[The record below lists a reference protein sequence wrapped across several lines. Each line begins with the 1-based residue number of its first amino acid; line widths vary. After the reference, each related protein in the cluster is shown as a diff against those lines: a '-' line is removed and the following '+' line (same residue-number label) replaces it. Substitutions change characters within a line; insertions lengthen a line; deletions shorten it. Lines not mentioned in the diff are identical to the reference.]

1 MLFFIIL
8 HSFKSII
15 FQNDIFLF
23 FKMHG
28 WSYWFWTLGSIN
40 LNWNYNFTL
49 FCDFSISSSK
59 NRRFNNRDLLR
70 NLDLTRFGHL
80 PSFLVCLPRWRH
92 SRQGLGNIPW
102 SFTWHL
108 LHFLIYWFLSFLWR
122 KRLSYITFIFG
133 RILSNFNSFP
143 FSRLWKFK
151 FLRNLSWTICSNLF
165 KTSISLCCWN
175 GGNSLRKSQF
185 WFR

>member
-8 HSFKSII
+8 HSFKSIV

-49 FCDFSISSSK
+49 FCDFSISSSEHW
-59 NRRFNNRDLLR
+59 RFNNRDLLR

-108 LHFLIYWFLSFLWR
+108 LHFLAVGIDCLDDWHLLLSMELTLESHFSDFLVLLLSCSIGRQLLLCMEFTLVSYFPWFQVWL
-122 KRLSYITFIFG
+122 
-133 RILSNFNSFP
+133 FP
-143 FSRLWKFK
+143 CHLGW
-151 FLRNLSWTICSNLF
+151 
-165 KTSISLCCWN
+165 
-175 GGNSLRKSQF
+175 
-185 WFR
+185 